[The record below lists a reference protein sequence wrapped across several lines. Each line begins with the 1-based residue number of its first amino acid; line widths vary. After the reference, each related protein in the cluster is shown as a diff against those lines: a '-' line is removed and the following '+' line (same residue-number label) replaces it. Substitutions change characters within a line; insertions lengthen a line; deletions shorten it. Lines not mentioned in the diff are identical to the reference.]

1 MKELVGAVIV
11 LINLYFKSIYILYF
25 KMRFTLHYDTI
36 HKINL

>member
-11 LINLYFKSIYILYF
+11 LINLYFK
-25 KMRFTLHYDTI
+25 MRFILHYNTI